1 MKHARKLASLL
12 LALVMVFALATT
24 AFASETVTPPTTGTI
39 TVANPVANQEYKAY
53 KIFDVVYDAAKEH
66 YSYTIDSTSEWFNTV
81 SAYATGAHGLTL
93 TQVNGGDTYVV
104 TTGNGFS
111 APDFAV
117 ALKAAVDGM
126 TGLQLSG
133 DANSVSVSNL
143 DLGYYFVA
151 SSTGALCNL
160 TTTNPTV
167 TIHDKNDMPFEKT
180 DNKVSADVGET
191 VNYTITGKVP
201 DTMGF
206 ETYTYEIADT
216 MSEGLTFNR
225 NSLAVKV
232 GSADVTADTDKC
244 TIAYD
249 AETAPNTFKVTIL
262 VKNCTVG
269 DAITVTYTATVNE
282 KAIAV
287 VSKNEAKLTYSND
300 PTDSTHTTT
309 TPAQKQEVYSSK
321 IVIDKF
327 ESGSKTTKLPNAKF
341 VLYKEVTTDAGTS
354 LVYYKWNT
362 DKKVEWVAD
371 KNAATVMTTNAQG
384 EATFGGAYSAI
395 NAVERGGAA
404 YEKAL
409 RCYGNLDGYKEI
421 SDGVSAEISKFKLST
436 DLNVKRVVGDVGY
449 ITGGGSSVDDMVAS
463 IGKLY
468 TEKGFTS
475 TTIAQDAQL
484 PFGGH
489 KDTQTVLDIIVPKS
503 TRGAYIYKMADN
515 PAEFEFLID
524 RGTTYK
530 VLDAGE
536 RTVKKSIFDLKSR
549 EFVEKEV
556 PERYMKLEVVSQ

>member
-24 AFASETVTPPTTGTI
+24 AFATEPVTPTTTGTI

-309 TPAQKQEVYSSK
+309 TPAQKQEVYSSL
-321 IVIDKF
+321 
-327 ESGSKTTKLPNAKF
+327 S
-341 VLYKEVTTDAGTS
+341 TS
-354 LVYYKWNT
+354 LSP
-362 DKKVEWVAD
+362 
-371 KNAATVMTTNAQG
+371 AAKPPSCLTR
-384 EATFGGAYSAI
+384 S
-395 NAVERGGAA
+395 
-404 YEKAL
+404 
-409 RCYGNLDGYKEI
+409 
-421 SDGVSAEISKFKLST
+421 LSC
-436 DLNVKRVVGDVGY
+436 
-449 ITGGGSSVDDMVAS
+449 
-463 IGKLY
+463 
-468 TEKGFTS
+468 
-475 TTIAQDAQL
+475 
-484 PFGGH
+484 
-489 KDTQTVLDIIVPKS
+489 
-503 TRGAYIYKMADN
+503 TRK
-515 PAEFEFLID
+515 
-524 RGTTYK
+524 
-530 VLDAGE
+530 
-536 RTVKKSIFDLKSR
+536 
-549 EFVEKEV
+549 
-556 PERYMKLEVVSQ
+556 